1 MKQEKCSN
9 DILRYFHAGWIF
21 TERLFNYE
29 NLSHGV
35 FKKFICNKSFT
46 YDSDIFNSALSS
58 FTRSLTSEGHFII
71 TGNVIGKNNLLIR
84 NSFSA
89 DYLNRDVE
97 DYNEA
102 FKFVP
107 TFICDVDLLW
117 CIYLDNDTDAFISWV
132 SPKSNSQFEKAFFQ
146 EKDEFYYESDDDVF
160 LDVIVNRLSFL
171 KDFDKEI
178 YTKTIISHNS
188 ELFKKEIK

>member
-1 MKQEKCSN
+1 M
-9 DILRYFHAGWIF
+9 
-21 TERLFNYE
+21 
-29 NLSHGV
+29 
-35 FKKFICNKSFT
+35 
-46 YDSDIFNSALSS
+46 
-58 FTRSLTSEGHFII
+58 
-71 TGNVIGKNNLLIR
+71 LIR